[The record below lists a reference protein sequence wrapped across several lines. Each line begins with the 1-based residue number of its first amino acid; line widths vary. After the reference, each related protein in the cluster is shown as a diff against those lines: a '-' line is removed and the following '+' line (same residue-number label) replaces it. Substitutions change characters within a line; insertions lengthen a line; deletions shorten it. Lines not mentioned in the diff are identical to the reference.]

1 MALVANSNMTVQS
14 VNVPLL
20 NKVLSTAMSGTK
32 NYGGTDALGTG
43 LAVVFQADATDPS
56 QVPKTK
62 IKYGSTNGA
71 AASGATTATVL
82 RFFLNNGSDNT
93 VAANNSFIGEVAI
106 PSVTMSQVAVPA
118 GSTIPD
124 VDWGK
129 MSIPAGYRILAGLAT
144 AIGGTN
150 CGLCVT
156 MPGGGDY

>member
-1 MALVANSNMTVQS
+1 MATVANSNITVQS
-14 VNVPLL
+14 INAPQM

-32 NYGGTDALGTG
+32 NYDGTDALGTG
-43 LAVVFQADATDPS
+43 LAVVFVAEATDGS

-71 AASGATTATVL
+71 AASGTTTASVL
-82 RFFLNNGSDNT
+82 RFFLNNGADNT
-93 VAANNSFIGEVAI
+93 VAGNNSFIGEVAL
-106 PSVTMSQVAVPA
+106 PAVTMSQVAVPA
-118 GSTIPD
+118 NSFIPD

-150 CGLCVT
+150 CGIRVS